1 MSGVKSGKQC
11 TAGILPTYLQTGN
24 CNNNIQLGSV
34 NACGGE
40 STTFYTDLVQVH
52 NTAGR
57 NDKEN

>member
-1 MSGVKSGKQC
+1 MSGEKSGKQC
-11 TAGILPTYLQTGN
+11 TNGIPPAYLQTGN

-40 STTFYTDLVQVH
+40 STTFYTNLAQVH

-57 NDKEN
+57 SDKEK

>member
-1 MSGVKSGKQC
+1 MSGAKRKKQC
-11 TAGILPTYLQTGN
+11 TTGIPPTYLQTGN

-52 NTAGR
+52 NTAGW
-57 NDKEN
+57 NDK